1 MLDVLKLIFDFAE
14 LKSLF
19 GVDAVLYAVLALVGT
34 ALFVLRLGMGLV
46 FGGGDDFDVDADLA
60 EGDAGFGL
68 FSVLSITG
76 FLMGAGWMGLVAQIE
91 WKLGNASTAILSMIF
106 GFTMMLLASSL
117 MFWMRRMAH
126 EPKADR
132 RTAIGRTGTVY
143 MTIPAGGTGKVRVNI
158 SGQSMTVDARTNGD
172 ALVSFTD
179 VKVVDV
185 RDDGV
190 LVVEPLSVPATPAA
204 EAPSRQATGSDAGE
218 LS

>member
-34 ALFVLRLGMGLV
+34 AVFVLRLGIGLV
-46 FGGGDDFDVDADLA
+46 FGAGDDFDIDADLA
-60 EGDAGFGL
+60 DGDAGFGL
-68 FSVLSITG
+68 FSILSITA

-91 WKLGNASTAILSMIF
+91 WKLGNSSTAILSMGF
-106 GFTMMLLASSL
+106 GIAMMLLASSL

-158 SGQSMTVDARTNGD
+158 SGQSMTVDARAAGD

-179 VKVVDV
+179 VKVIDV

-190 LVVEPLSVPATPAA
+190 LVVEPLNPQAGGAA
-204 EAPSRQATGSDAGE
+204 PPSGQAHSSGAGDA
-218 LS
+218 S

>member
-34 ALFVLRLGMGLV
+34 ALFVLRLGIGLV
-46 FGGGDDFDVDADLA
+46 FGGGDDFGIDGDLA

-68 FSVLSITG
+68 FSVLSITA

-91 WKLGNASTAILSMIF
+91 WKLGNASTAIFSMSF
-106 GFTMMLLASSL
+106 GFVMMLLASSL

-158 SGQSMTVDARTNGD
+158 SGQSMTVDARTNGN

-179 VKVVDV
+179 VKVIDV

-190 LVVEPLSVPATPAA
+190 LVVEPLGAATAPTA
-204 EAPSRQATGSDAGE
+204 EAPSRQATDPDAGE